1 MTYRQFLEELKQRLK
16 RLPAR
21 DREEAVRYY
30 EEYFAEAGA
39 EKEDE
44 VLKELRSPAHAA
56 SNILSDYALKESA
69 RAKRTAAG
77 GIRALW
83 FIILGIFAA
92 PIAVP
97 AAVALAV
104 VIFALVLVLAAAVIA
119 LVLGGGGLLL
129 AGFFMLF
136 SDTGFALILFGAA
149 LCGAGF
155 IWLLASL
162 ITGIIRG
169 ISRLVKK
176 L

>member
-39 EKEDE
+39 EKEAE

-83 FIILGIFAA
+83 FILGIFAA

-104 VIFALVLVLAAAVIA
+104 VIFALVLVLAAAVLA

-155 IWLLASL
+155 IWLLTSL

>member
-39 EKEDE
+39 EKEAE

-104 VIFALVLVLAAAVIA
+104 VIFALVLVLAAAVLA

-129 AGFFMLF
+129 AGFFYAVF
-136 SDTGFALILFGAA
+136 RYGF
-149 LCGAGF
+149 CPY
-155 IWLLASL
+155 
-162 ITGIIRG
+162 IIR
-169 ISRLVKK
+169 SRLVRGGFY
-176 L
+176 LAFNLSYNGNYPRNFETC